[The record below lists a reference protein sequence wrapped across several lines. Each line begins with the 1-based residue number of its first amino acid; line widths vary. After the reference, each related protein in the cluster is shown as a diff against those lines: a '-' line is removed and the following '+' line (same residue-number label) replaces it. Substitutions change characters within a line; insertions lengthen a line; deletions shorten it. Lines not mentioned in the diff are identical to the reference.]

1 MKLKINEK
9 IKSKKMK
16 KNRSVSNKRKNNIYF
31 GKESKFSDDK
41 TSLSS
46 YNLMNPKR
54 HETTMSRMSRTSL

>member
-1 MKLKINEK
+1 
-9 IKSKKMK
+9 MK

-46 YNLMNPKR
+46 YNFMNPKR
-54 HETTMSRMSRTSL
+54 HETTMSRMSRTSF